1 MDNVQLCYVLDLGRC
16 QCGHVGTCIVNARG
30 RIVLVRFPPLSTEVV
45 CSPFN
50 GARRRQIL
58 PAIVLGNIIMGTI
71 LVLSGTIGARLHI
84 SFPVLNRSSFGFW
97 LSYFSVI
104 SRVVLSLFLFGIQTT
119 IGSECVHQV
128 WFCSYYPFA
137 SIL

>member
-1 MDNVQLCYVLDLGRC
+1 MDNVQLRYVLDLGRC
-16 QCGHVGTCIVNARG
+16 QCGHVGTCIVDARG
-30 RIVLVRFPPLSTEVV
+30 GVVLVRISALFTEVV
-45 CSPFN
+45 RSPFN

-58 PAIVLGNIIMGTI
+58 PAIMLGTIIMGAI

-84 SFPVLNRSSFGFW
+84 PFPVLNRSSFGFW

-104 SRVVLSLFLFGIQTT
+104 SRVVLSLFWFGIQTT
-119 IGSECVHQV
+119 IGSECVYQV
-128 WFCSYYPFA
+128 WFCSYHPFA